1 MHVQRGTDK
10 MKISKRQLRRIIKEA
25 IGQGG
30 LDKLRASR
38 SNLIIVDWDDDGD
51 GLEPQVEL
59 HPDAIADYYAIAAE
73 EGEHAAD
80 LAVTEMLT
88 DDTGYLVNGWE
99 WA

>member
-1 MHVQRGTDK
+1 
-10 MKISKRQLRRIIKEA
+10 MKITKRQLRRIIKEA
-25 IGQGG
+25 MGQGG
-30 LDKLRASR
+30 LPAQAGGGSR
-38 SNLIIVDWDDDGD
+38 SNLIIVDWDDDGA
-51 GLEPQVEL
+51 GLEPRVEL

>member
-1 MHVQRGTDK
+1 
-10 MKISKRQLRRIIKEA
+10 MKITKQQLRRIIKEA
-25 IGQGG
+25 MGQDGLGTQGG
-30 LDKLRASR
+30 RGTR

-51 GLEPQVEL
+51 GLEPRVEL
-59 HPDAIADYYAIAAE
+59 HPDAVADYYAIAAE

-88 DDTGYLVNGWE
+88 DATGYLVNGWE